1 MASAPIGAMAV
12 RRLEDLIAYQLSETF
27 KREIYAL
34 VRRHPA
40 AQKDFR
46 FRDQLF
52 QAASGPPS
60 HLAEGFGRRTPR
72 DFILFLSY
80 ARGSLSEALTRL
92 TDGVDRGHYTDEDAR
107 AAATLGRRAAAA
119 VAALQ
124 RSLEKW

>member
-60 HLAEGFGRRTPR
+60 HLAEGSGRRTPR

-107 AAATLGRRAAAA
+107 AAVTLGRRAAAA

-124 RSLEKW
+124 RSLERW